1 LTRARDQ
8 SSFSCCAATQG
19 FAAPSTAGDPNVGEW
34 ATSGF
39 ERRHSFLGTVTYP
52 ITAALELTA
61 IGRVT
66 SGAPFTPLVG
76 SDINGDGARNDRA
89 LVFDPAAAPDTAVA
103 NGMGALLATASPRV
117 RDCLQSQLGRVAARN
132 SCAGPWQPSLDLQ
145 INWRRERRRHRALPA
160 RRAGAHDDR
169 PRSHAR
175 SAAIRLRGRGTP
187 RRGRARPGPGARG

>member
-1 LTRARDQ
+1 LARRPAAAARNLHCLDGRELRPWQEPVRVPRSEPRGDATFHPCRRSQSAGLRACGLDRPRNRRTQ
-8 SSFSCCAATQG
+8 PATIPCASPVRA
-19 FAAPSTAGDPNVGEW
+19 SHR
-34 ATSGF
+34 

-52 ITAALELTA
+52 ITAARELTA

-66 SGAPFTPLVG
+66 SGARFTPLVG

-103 NGMGALLATASPRV
+103 NGMWALLATASPRV

-145 INWRRERRRHRALPA
+145 INWRPA
-160 RRAGAHDDR
+160 Y
-169 PRSHAR
+169 
-175 SAAIRLRGRGTP
+175 
-187 RRGRARPGPGARG
+187 